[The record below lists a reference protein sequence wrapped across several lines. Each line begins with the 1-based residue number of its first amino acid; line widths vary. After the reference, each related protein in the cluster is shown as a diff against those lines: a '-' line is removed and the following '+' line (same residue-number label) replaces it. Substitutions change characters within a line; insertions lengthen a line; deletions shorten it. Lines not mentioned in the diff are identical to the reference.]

1 MTPDTPADAPI
12 QPLQLSGLEPLTLNE
27 RSLFVNI
34 GERTNV
40 TGSKAFARMV
50 LEGRYED
57 ALSVARQQ
65 VENGAQ
71 IIDINMDE
79 AMLDSKAAMVRFL
92 SLIAS
97 EPEIARVPIMIDSSK
112 WSVIEAGLKCIQG
125 KGIVNSI
132 SLKEGPAEFKR
143 QATLIRRYG
152 AAAVDSGGN
161 EGLVSVSTVAS
172 TSPPALTGWPEPLG
186 EATSSNVC
194 LSDLDGDGKP
204 EVLVGAEY
212 LYVFRPDGTDW
223 FNGDGNA
230 VTTGVFS
237 TALHHIPSSPA
248 AADLDGDGIPE
259 IIAASW
265 NDSTVAVWHAN
276 GAMVPGWPRKG
287 SAPFWSVPAVGD
299 IDGDGS
305 AEIVVGSNTS
315 KLYAWHRDGTPLR
328 GTTGVLFAPIGT
340 VISSPAIGD
349 LNGDGVREIVF
360 GTSAGHVYAI
370 HADSTIVWDVAL
382 SGLASSSPAIGSIL
396 PGGGLEVAV
405 SCANDS
411 VYVLTSAGVRAPG
424 WPRPLELTPGNGRV
438 PSPVLAPLLA
448 NLGDSRLDVVA
459 CGVDGHLVAWDPN
472 GNILSGFT
480 NVTLGGALTE
490 ASPAVVDL
498 DGDGMLEIL
507 IGAEDRKLYG
517 FHRDGTPVS
526 GFPIEI
532 GAEARSTPAVWD
544 LDGDGATDIVLAG
557 WDGLVHAWRYPGSFH
572 ANGMAWPMFHHD
584 NWRTGYASFPVL
596 TSVDPPPQG
605 PPVPAATP
613 RASKLG
619 QNRPNPFNPVT
630 TIAYAVAGR
639 GPTPVK
645 IQIFDVRGRLIATPV
660 SRVLDPGYY
669 ELRWDG
675 RGRAVSWRRRRPVR
689 VPRGGRGGYAH
700 LVVADCAC
708 FGFAC
713 CSGGED

>member
-1 MTPDTPADAPI
+1 
-12 QPLQLSGLEPLTLNE
+12 
-27 RSLFVNI
+27 
-34 GERTNV
+34 
-40 TGSKAFARMV
+40 
-50 LEGRYED
+50 
-57 ALSVARQQ
+57 
-65 VENGAQ
+65 
-71 IIDINMDE
+71 
-79 AMLDSKAAMVRFL
+79 
-92 SLIAS
+92 
-97 EPEIARVPIMIDSSK
+97 
-112 WSVIEAGLKCIQG
+112 
-125 KGIVNSI
+125 
-132 SLKEGPAEFKR
+132 
-143 QATLIRRYG
+143 
-152 AAAVDSGGN
+152 
-161 EGLVSVSTVAS
+161 
-172 TSPPALTGWPEPLG
+172 
-186 EATSSNVC
+186 
-194 LSDLDGDGKP
+194 
-204 EVLVGAEY
+204 
-212 LYVFRPDGTDW
+212 
-223 FNGDGNA
+223 
-230 VTTGVFS
+230 
-237 TALHHIPSSPA
+237 
-248 AADLDGDGIPE
+248 
-259 IIAASW
+259 
-265 NDSTVAVWHAN
+265 
-276 GAMVPGWPRKG
+276 
-287 SAPFWSVPAVGD
+287 PAVGD

-472 GNILSGFT
+472 GNILPGFT

-498 DGDGMLEIL
+498 DGDGTLEIL
-507 IGAEDRKLYG
+507 IGAEDRKVYG

-675 RGRAVSWRRRRPVR
+675 RGRD
-689 VPRGGRGGYAH
+689 GRG
-700 LVVADCAC
+700 VA
-708 FGFAC
+708 
-713 CSGGED
+713 SGVYFYRASIGPATFQRKMVLLR